1 MRALRSALA
10 LVLLSGLAGCAGGG
24 YGYPSY
30 GSSYGY
36 PSYGS
41 SYGAPGYYAEPG
53 YAYGPSVGLSY
64 GGGYPVYYGGGY
76 PNYYHGN
83 YPYWQ
88 QPYWHNDWHNTSWN
102 NGHWTPP
109 PNQGQGNK
117 QWNKQWNQGN
127 KQWNQGNNQ
136 GNNWQGNKPP
146 AQWTNQNGTQNI
158 QNPLY
163 KPQNNPNYHA
173 NILAGATNQKPLVG
187 RSPNCRECY

>member
-10 LVLLSGLAGCAGGG
+10 LVLLSGLAGCAAGG

-30 GSSYGY
+30 GSSYG
-36 PSYGS
+36 S
-41 SYGAPGYYAEPG
+41 PGYYAEPG
-53 YAYGPSVGLSY
+53 YANGPSVGFAY

-117 QWNKQWNQGN
+117 QWNN
-127 KQWNQGNNQ
+127 KQWSNQ

-146 AQWTNQNGTQNI
+146 AQWTNQSETYNV

-163 KPQNNPNYHA
+163 NSQNNPNYHA
-173 NILAGATNQKPLVG
+173 NIPASATSQKPLVG
-187 RSPNCRECY
+187 RPPNCRECY

>member
-30 GSSYGY
+30 GYSGG
-36 PSYGS
+36 YGS
-41 SYGAPGYYAEPG
+41 PGYAEPG
-53 YAYGPSVGLSY
+53 YGGAYAPSVGFAY

-76 PNYYHGN
+76 PNYYRGS

-88 QPYWHNDWHNTSWN
+88 QPYWHNEWHNTSWN

-109 PNQGQGNK
+109 PNQGQWNK
-117 QWNKQWNQGN
+117 QWNKQT
-127 KQWNQGNNQ
+127 NNQ

-146 AQWTNQNGTQNI
+146 QQWTNQNGTHIFQNQTFNS
-158 QNPLY
+158 QNRLNSS
-163 KPQNNPNYHA
+163 NNVPA
-173 NILAGATNQKPLVG
+173 SATNQRPLVG